1 MAIKM
6 DIAYINGKP
15 TFINPNDDKFPV
27 PIRVPEHEKIF
38 NVRVV
43 SGYFYPTTFEKANM
57 PDESMDID
65 LFKKHL
71 WRVVSR
77 HIVTTTGTGVSQSDY
92 DFIKNDENSIIA
104 MRVRLNSKRIFVIP
118 IISCGKWIDNEAI
131 RRTLAEYKGCDK
143 NGQS

>member
-15 TFINPNDDKFPV
+15 TFINMNDEKLPI
-27 PIRVPEHEKIF
+27 PIRVPEREKVF
-38 NVRVV
+38 NVRVT

-71 WRVVSR
+71 FRVVSR
-77 HIVTTTGTGVSQSDY
+77 HIVTTTGTGVSPTDC

-104 MRVRLNSKRIFVIP
+104 MRVRLNSKRIFVVP
-118 IISCGKWIDNEAI
+118 ITAYGKWVDNEAI
-131 RRTLAEYKGCDK
+131 RQTVTEYKAGDD
-143 NGQS
+143 NG